1 MQKGLHSG
9 QNSQLNERK
18 NWGKK
23 SDHTIEIFKKKTHGK
38 EVLLEGV

>member
-1 MQKGLHSG
+1 MK
-9 QNSQLNERK
+9 EK
-18 NWGKK
+18 FWKK

>member
-18 NWGKK
+18 KNGEKN
-23 SDHTIEIFKKKTHGK
+23 IEIFKKKTYGK
-38 EVLLEGV
+38 VVLLEGV